1 MWAGMPFDS
10 NLSNN
15 GMFKPPSS
23 AEREVT
29 VGGNCL
35 WSPTR
40 INCLAPF
47 TIGTSDEGSV
57 AWVASSIRTIEN
69 FLFAIVK
76 WPAPIFVVQSTSALE
91 RTSSVIR
98 CSISLISR

>member
-35 WSPTR
+35 WSPTK

-47 TIGTSDEGSV
+47 TIGTKAEGSV

-69 FLFAIVK
+69 FLFDIVK
-76 WPAPIFVVQSTSALE
+76 CPAPIFVVQELQHLRARHRLF
-91 RTSSVIR
+91 VAQ
-98 CSISLISR
+98 SL